1 MFKKGIKVV
10 FIQLLGIAIGVV
22 SLFYIAGEMPPEVY
36 SLIGIYAL
44 ITGIVTTFSHLGLET
59 RMMREALM
67 WMNTGN
73 MERVKEYTTQSFV
86 SRMISMIILTP
97 FVLVFLYY
105 INETKYEGKY
115 TLILLTFY
123 VSALLSAFIDSMSII
138 VRSQGGYVFSTFVR
152 TMNTDIVK
160 ILGILFFWAYGAS
173 AYLYFYA
180 LSSLPLFL
188 IFLWK
193 VCPCMSLKY
202 IKLNSAKEKILRN
215 KYLWLRTD
223 VDYFKTYADSLLVS
237 IVFPPAIMGSYTIY
251 KTLENMCRS
260 MIEGFFDVLAQET
273 VKYKGDYGN
282 LVLVERKIKKVRNL
296 FLLLCIIGVVI
307 FAFNSDWIIALLR
320 LNHYEYITEIFYCVF
335 AVSAIYLIG
344 KYEINIIALYAGS
357 KTTFKLSVIQMI
369 ITIAAFLFVVVIPSL
384 YGVFIQRL
392 FAYGAFSLISIVYF
406 KRRRNMLYT
415 KVLD

>member
-1 MFKKGIKVV
+1 MFKKGVKVV
-10 FIQLLGIAIGVV
+10 LIQLLGIVMGVV
-22 SLFYIAGEMPPEVY
+22 SLFYIAGEMSPEVY

-44 ITGIVTTFSHLGLET
+44 INGVVTTFSHLGLET

-67 WMNTGN
+67 WVSVGN
-73 MERVKEYTTQSFV
+73 MEKVKEYVTQSFV
-86 SRMISMIILTP
+86 SRMIGMVILTP

-105 INETKYEGKY
+105 INETKYDGEH

-123 VSALLSAFIDSMSII
+123 LGALLSAFIDSMSLI

-160 ILGILFFWAYGAS
+160 ILGILLFWACGAS

-193 VCPCMSLKY
+193 VYSCISLRYLKLCPT
-202 IKLNSAKEKILRN
+202 KEKIIRN
-215 KYLWLRTD
+215 KYLWLCTD
-223 VDYFKTYADSLLVS
+223 VGYFKTNADSLLVS
-237 IVFPPAIMGSYTIY
+237 VVFPPAIMGSYTIY
-251 KTLENMCRS
+251 KTLENMCRNT
-260 MIEGFFDVLAQET
+260 IAGFFDVLTQET

-282 LVLVERKIKKVRNL
+282 LVLVERKIKKARNL

-307 FAFNSDWIIALLR
+307 FAFSSDWIIVLLK
-320 LNHYEYITEIFYCVF
+320 LNRYEYITEIFYCVF
-335 AVSAIYLIG
+335 AVSAIALIG
-344 KYEINIIALYAGS
+344 KYEINMIAFYADS

-392 FAYGAFSLISIVYF
+392 FAYAAFSLISIVYF